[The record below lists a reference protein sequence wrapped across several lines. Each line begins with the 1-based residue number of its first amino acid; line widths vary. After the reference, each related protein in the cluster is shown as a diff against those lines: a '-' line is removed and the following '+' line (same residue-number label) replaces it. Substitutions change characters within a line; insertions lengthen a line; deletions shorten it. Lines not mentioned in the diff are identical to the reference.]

1 MYTGLSGNVFLS
13 LSDAFARMITLLFH
27 KTEIYIGKVTGD
39 MWNEAVAIFRN
50 YGNVDSS
57 CVKTKLCL
65 LERLNVAMA
74 IRLEREL
81 WNLKGWH
88 VTFYSV
94 ASWTACFQVS
104 QDSYH
109 LHGCMED
116 THFNPSFY
124 VYCWD
129 IFCQSIQLVCRSSYW
144 LTVPKMV
151 WTYISSSSRI

>member
-1 MYTGLSGNVFLS
+1 MYPGMSGNVFQS
-13 LSDAFARMITLLFH
+13 LSEAFSWMITLLFH
-27 KTEIYIGKVTGD
+27 KTEIHNGKFTGD
-39 MWNEAVAIFRN
+39 MWNEAGSILRN

-57 CVKTKLCL
+57 CVKTKLCF

-81 WNLKGWH
+81 WNLLCWH
-88 VTFYSV
+88 VTFLSV
-94 ASWTACFQVS
+94 ASWIACFHVS

-129 IFCQSIQLVCRSSYW
+129 IFGQSIQLVCQQF
-144 LTVPKMV
+144 LLIDCNKDGLDIHLVLF
-151 WTYISSSSRI
+151 

>member
-1 MYTGLSGNVFLS
+1 MSGNVFLS
-13 LSDAFARMITLLFH
+13 VSEAFAWMITLLFH
-27 KTEIYIGKVTGD
+27 KTEIHNGKVTGD
-39 MWNEAVAIFRN
+39 MWNEAVAILRN

-57 CVKTKLCL
+57 CVKTKLCF
-65 LERLNVAMA
+65 LERLIVAMA
-74 IRLEREL
+74 IRLEREP

-88 VTFYSV
+88 VAFLSED
-94 ASWTACFQVS
+94 SRSACFQMS

-109 LHGCMED
+109 LHGCMEN

-129 IFCQSIQLVCRSSYW
+129 IFCQSIRVVCQQFLW
-144 LTVPKMV
+144 IDCTKMV